1 MKETKARM
9 FAIAVLGH
17 VGMITDQDLG
27 QGQGLHVAKV
37 VIGARE
43 MASMMILAL
52 REEENRTGMK
62 EGMMIWW

>member
-1 MKETKARM
+1 MKETKAHM
-9 FAIAVLGH
+9 SAIAVLGH
-17 VGMITDQDLG
+17 VGVITDQDLG
-27 QGQGLHVAKV
+27 QGHGLHVAKV
-37 VIGARE
+37 VIGVKG